1 MTHLFKKIAVAALFL
16 SGQSAV
22 QAHNAD
28 GTAASVL
35 HFFTAADHLGFL
47 ALFAVVLS
55 VSFIGLHKFFN
66 QSQR

>member
-1 MTHLFKKIAVAALFL
+1 MTNLLKKMAVAALFL

-35 HFFTAADHLGFL
+35 HFFTAADHLGL
-47 ALFAVVLS
+47 LVLFALVLS
-55 VSFIGLHKFFN
+55 VSVIGLHQFFN